1 MVAWVICWLGIGDDW
16 WVGMWRWI
24 WSDGFDGWLF
34 CMCSLFWGLV
44 LMMVYLIVVGVIGV
58 ILVGIIC
65 C

>member
-1 MVAWVICWLGIGDDW
+1 
-16 WVGMWRWI
+16 MWRWM

-34 CMCSLFWGLV
+34 CMYSLFWRLV

-58 ILVGIIC
+58 ILAGIIC

>member
-1 MVAWVICWLGIGDDW
+1 MICWLSAGDGW
-16 WVGMWRWI
+16 WGVGMWRWM

-34 CMCSLFWGLV
+34 CMCSLFWQLV

-58 ILVGIIC
+58 ILAGIIC